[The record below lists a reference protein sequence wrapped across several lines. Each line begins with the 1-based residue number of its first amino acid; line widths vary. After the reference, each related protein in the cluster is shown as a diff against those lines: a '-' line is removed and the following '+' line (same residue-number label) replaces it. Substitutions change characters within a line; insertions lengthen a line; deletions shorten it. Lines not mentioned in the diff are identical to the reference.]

1 MGKRQELEL
10 EAIRLYADGNEIPA
24 ISTLI
29 GVSENSLRDWK
40 RRAHPEWDEARRA
53 ARKDKLASME
63 DVGSR
68 LRRSREIASQ
78 LMGSS
83 KDQSAVGMVL
93 NQTLQTM
100 LYDLMDQLDTSAIDP
115 DNMKNM
121 SKLLGNISLALGRT
135 EQAASINLKREKE
148 IRKDEREK
156 ALQDAGNAIE
166 KAAIQQ
172 GMNADQAAFWRQQVL
187 GVQ

>member
-10 EAIRLYADGNEIPA
+10 EAIRRYADGMEIPA
-24 ISTLI
+24 ISEAL

-40 RRAHPEWDEARRA
+40 KRAGTEWQDARTS
-53 ARKDKLASME
+53 ARQSQLVSME

-83 KDQSAVGMVL
+83 RDQGAVGMVL

-100 LYDLMDQLDTSAIDP
+100 LYDLMNQMDTAAIDP
-115 DNMKNM
+115 DELGKV
-121 SKLLGNISLALGRT
+121 SKLLNNISLALGRT
-135 EQAASINLKREKE
+135 EQAASINTKRERE

-156 ALQDAGNAIE
+156 AAETATEIARQAGVSPDTVDKIWKE
-166 KAAIQQ
+166 
-172 GMNADQAAFWRQQVL
+172 VL
-187 GVQ
+187 RMS